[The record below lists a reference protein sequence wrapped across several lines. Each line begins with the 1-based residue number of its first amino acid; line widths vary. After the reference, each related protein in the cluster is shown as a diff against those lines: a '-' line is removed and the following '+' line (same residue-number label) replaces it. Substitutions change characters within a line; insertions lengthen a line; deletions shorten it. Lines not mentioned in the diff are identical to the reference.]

1 VLRGLVDTTLANRK
15 LFVLH
20 ERNQTALSAL
30 HIKGHDG
37 DHEEMEQQFRR
48 ILANGAIPARDRV
61 TAWTNRWTASGRG
74 SRRGQRSSTTN
85 AGFPSSANAEHRL
98 PASCGSCE

>member
-1 VLRGLVDTTLANRK
+1 MLRGLVDTTLANRK

-61 TAWTNRWTASGRG
+61 QAELRARG
-74 SRRGQRSSTTN
+74 APDQLDVTQRPRRSRPRDLR
-85 AGFPSSANAEHRL
+85 
-98 PASCGSCE
+98 

>member
-1 VLRGLVDTTLANRK
+1 MLRGLVDTTLANRK

-37 DHEEMEQQFRR
+37 DHEEMEQQFRPATYGDLLR
-48 ILANGAIPARDRV
+48 EAITDLLEPRG
-61 TAWTNRWTASGRG
+61 GR
-74 SRRGQRSSTTN
+74 
-85 AGFPSSANAEHRL
+85 
-98 PASCGSCE
+98 